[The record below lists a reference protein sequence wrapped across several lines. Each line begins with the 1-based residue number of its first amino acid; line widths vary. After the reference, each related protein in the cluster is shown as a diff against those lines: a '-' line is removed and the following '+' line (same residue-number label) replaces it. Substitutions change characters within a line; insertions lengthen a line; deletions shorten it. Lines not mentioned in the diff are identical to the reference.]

1 MSVKT
6 KNQSVKLSNV
16 VVLDEKTLTAI
27 ANGDKKFDN
36 RTNNP
41 GRPVNKKSAR
51 YKRLAKQAFY
61 ASVNSKF
68 KKGNQFQLNNSDVE
82 KYVYNPS
89 TNGNEYGCILST
101 ITGHVCNIS
110 YIGRTKVQGYSF
122 VLGKKVNVELN
133 LKTLKFVK
141 QLVSKYNLKDPL

>member
-82 KYVYNPS
+82 TYVYNPS

-122 VLGKKVNVELN
+122 VLGKKVNVEQN